1 MYIPLVLF
9 CSTAAVAIV
18 LLRGGYM
25 VQEQVLQIATLS
37 AFTTYAVGIFE
48 PIQMTAANIA
58 EFISLQASIER
69 VTGLLDEKPQIADT
83 PESSP
88 ATAMPST
95 PSAKTGS
102 RCAATSSSATSPS
115 AIRTAVRTCCRTSR

>member
-1 MYIPLVLF
+1 M
-9 CSTAAVAIV
+9 

-25 VQEQVLQIATLS
+25 VRSQVLQIATLS

-83 PESSP
+83 PEVIARYGDALP
-88 ATAMPST
+88 PQAR
-95 PSAKTGS
+95 KLG
-102 RCAATSSSATSPS
+102 AAARRHRVP
-115 AIRTAVRTCCRTSR
+115 RRHVPLPGRR